1 MAVLNNLKPEKV
13 FSYFEEISKIPHGSH
28 NTKEISNY
36 LVQFAKKRNLDC
48 VLDDA
53 DNVIIYKPAAA
64 GYENAPV
71 TILQGHSDMV
81 CVKTADS
88 AHDFTKDPLEL
99 VVDGDTIYAKN
110 TSLGGD
116 DGIAVAYALAI
127 LDSDDIPHP
136 ALEVVIT
143 SDEEVGMIGAG
154 ALDYA
159 RLKGTYMLNLDS
171 EEEGILLTGC
181 AGGMAAISTIPVDYR
196 LASGT
201 AMTLSLGG
209 LLGGHSGVDV
219 TKKRGNANILM
230 GRFLYELA
238 ERADYQLMDIAGGT
252 QDNVIPKSC
261 TARILV
267 DESDVQTVLDYTE
280 HYQGNLRRE
289 YRGSDEGVS
298 VTAKQNESGEY
309 NVLIPS
315 SKAKVI
321 FYLMNVANGIV
332 KMSGQIDGLPES
344 STNLGILRMEDGVMY
359 AQSGCRSSVS
369 TAKRAIGDKICF
381 LTEFLGGEYVEEN
394 AYPAWEFNPD
404 SKLLPLAVDVYE
416 KIYGEKPSVK
426 VIHAGLE
433 CGIFYEKLQGIDCVS
448 FGPNLSDIHS
458 TDEKMSISSV
468 QRTWEYLLAILK
480 EIK

>member
-1 MAVLNNLKPEKV
+1 MAVLKNLKPEKV
-13 FSYFEEISKIPHGSH
+13 FYYFEEISKIPHGSH

-36 LVQFAKKRNLDC
+36 LVQFAKDRSLNYVQDE
-48 VLDDA
+48 A
-53 DNVIIYKPAAA
+53 NNVIIYKPATA
-64 GYENAPV
+64 GYESAPV

-88 AHDFTKDPLEL
+88 DHDFFKDPLDL

-143 SDEEVGMIGAG
+143 TDEEVGMIGAG
-154 ALDYA
+154 ALDYSL
-159 RLKGTYMLNLDS
+159 LKGTYMLNLDS
-171 EEEGILLTGC
+171 EDEGILLTGC

-201 AMTLSLGG
+201 AMTISIGG

-238 ERADYQLMDIAGGT
+238 ERTNYQMIDLAGGT

-261 TARILV
+261 TASILV
-267 DESDVQTVLDYTE
+267 DQADVQSVLDYTE
-280 HYQGNLRRE
+280 IYQRNLRCE
-289 YRGSDEGVS
+289 YSGSDDGVA
-298 VTAKQNESGEY
+298 VTAKSNGDGDY
-309 NVLIPS
+309 DVLIPS

-332 KMSGQIDGLPES
+332 KMSGQIDGLVES
-344 STNLGILRMEDGVMY
+344 STNLGILRIEDGVMY

-381 LTEFLGGEYVEEN
+381 LTEFLGGEYVEES

-404 SKLLPLAVDVYE
+404 SKLIPLAVDVYE
-416 KIYGEKPSVK
+416 KLYGEKPAVE

-433 CGIFYEKLQGIDCVS
+433 CGIFYEKLPGIDCVS

-468 QRTWEYLLAILK
+468 QRTWEYLLAVLK